1 VFHIA
6 GLVMILVALVA
17 VAIVAL
23 WVTLRVRSLAS
34 AFARLQR
41 HPLFEVQWRK
51 HQAESIARIQTG
63 VMRLQEDFVALSA
76 AIATLLIAI
85 KELGAVA
92 KGTSSPVD
100 LILRLGLP
108 WLAGVLQ
115 PKDA

>member
-1 VFHIA
+1 
-6 GLVMILVALVA
+6 MILTAVLT
-17 VAIVAL
+17 VAIIAL
-23 WVTLRVRSLAS
+23 LLTLRIRSLAP

-41 HPLFEVQWRK
+41 HRAFEPEWRE
-51 HQAESIARIQTG
+51 HQTETVARIQTG
-63 VMRLQEDFVALSA
+63 VARLQEDFVALSA

-100 LILRLGLP
+100 LILRVGLP

-115 PKDA
+115 PKDGIG